1 VALSADDL
9 IQFDEGS
16 VTAGTSTAVTLPV
29 GTTAGNTV
37 IVFIYSNVAIT
48 VPSGFIAAEGNT
60 FSPTVSYKPNVGAGE
75 TSWTYTHASADTAWI
90 AVEMSNID
98 TVEPYEGSTLSTLG
112 TNVSNGGTLST
123 GTTSFNIGLSTV
135 QFALFSGYVSSGTAT
150 KSWSGYTNGFT
161 EITQIDSTSGTNRP
175 CLAAA
180 VNFRTGSTAQFQST
194 ATLTISTGSL
204 TSRARMLVF
213 REAGSPISAPLGG
226 LTGFEFGTHGG
237 LAETTVHSTGN
248 NQPLGPSA
256 DPPVGTWGTH
266 YSIGSSYARNGDY
279 GLRISTSAATCNV
292 PIAYT
297 SSPALGVYAANIRP
311 VSGSGTPTVMT
322 WDVTTGTDLLLV
334 YDVATEKF
342 GLRWGAGTAE
352 WQTGTTPLNAWAW
365 VEVRLKTNATT
376 HHAEWWCETGTG
388 DGLQT
393 SPADLTGMTST
404 FLTKVTLSGLGSQ
417 TVTFDADD
425 PVYSRH
431 YAAFPLGPH
440 KVIRLG
446 VDTGGT
452 ATVSGTAA
460 NFNVFTANGTLAA
473 FSSAAALAALDEC
486 PPTVSASADGLVQV
500 TTASTDYVELPMQTY
515 TLAADEIIAGVRM
528 IASMWCGTGAA
539 DGNLTIKGHD
549 GVSLTSLSARTFD
562 AGSPTAISA
571 TEPLWLASPWS
582 LTPGSP
588 WTPTRLANAVLRVGY
603 SSDATPDMGISAIYL
618 EVAIKTITPVR
629 QITSGEA
636 DEFTADVYLDPYNS
650 ASVSYVVGSTDA
662 TRGATFN
669 YSVSGTPQTPVYV
682 AASSTQEVVVNAA
695 SFGEISDVSLEP
707 DPAT

>member
-16 VTAGTSTAVTLPV
+16 VTAGTSIAVSLPA

-37 IVFIYSNVAIT
+37 IVFIHSNVALTAPSDVT
-48 VPSGFIAAEGNT
+48 VATTNT
-60 FSPTVSYKPNVGAGE
+60 FSPSVFYKSNVGAGE
-75 TSWTYTHASADTAWI
+75 TSWTFTQASADAAWV

-98 TVEPYEGSTLSTLG
+98 PVEPYETGVISTFG
-112 TNVSNGGTLST
+112 TTASNGGTLST
-123 GTTSFNIGLSTV
+123 GTTGFNIGLSTV
-135 QFALFSGYVSSGTAT
+135 QFALFSAYLTSGTAT

-175 CLAAA
+175 CLAAS
-180 VNFRTGSTAQFQST
+180 VNFLTGSTAQFQST
-194 ATLTISTGSL
+194 GTLTISTGSA
-204 TSRARMLVF
+204 TVRARMVVF
-213 REAGSPISAPLGG
+213 REAGSPISAPLAG

-237 LAETTVHSTGN
+237 LAETTVHSTGS

-256 DPPVGTWGTH
+256 GPPVGTWGTH

-292 PIAYT
+292 PIACHLT
-297 SSPALGVYAANIRP
+297 TPGVYAQNIRP

-322 WDVTTGTDLLLV
+322 WDVATGTDLLLV

-342 GLRWGAGTAE
+342 GLRWGAGTVSY
-352 WQTGTTPLNAWAW
+352 QTGTTPLNTWAW
-365 VEVRLKTNATT
+365 VEVRIKTNATT
-376 HHAEWWCETGTG
+376 HHADWWCETGTG

-404 FLTKVTLSGLGSQ
+404 LLVQVALSGLTSQ

-425 PVYSRH
+425 PVYSRA
-431 YAAFPLGPH
+431 YAAFPLGSH
-440 KVIRLG
+440 KVIALG

-460 NFNVFTANGTLAA
+460 NFNVFTNNGTLAG
-473 FSSAAALAALDEC
+473 FSSAAALAALDER

-515 TLAADEIIAGVRM
+515 TLAADEVIAGVRM
-528 IASMWCGTGAA
+528 IASMWCGAGAST
-539 DGNLTIKGHD
+539 GNLTIKGYD
-549 GVSLTSLSARTFD
+549 GVTLTSLAARTFD
-562 AGSPTAISA
+562 AGSPTAVSA
-571 TEPLWLASPWS
+571 TEPLWMASPWAM
-582 LTPGSP
+582 TPGNP
-588 WTPTRLANAVLRVGY
+588 WTPTRLNNAVLRVGY
-603 SSDATPDMGISAIYL
+603 SSDAVPTMGISAIYL
-618 EVAIKTITPVR
+618 EVAIRKTPVYR
-629 QITSGEA
+629 QITTGEA
-636 DEFTADVYLDPYNS
+636 DEFTVDLRVHPYDS
-650 ASVSYVVGSTDA
+650 SSVSYLVGSTHA

-669 YSVSGTPQTPVYV
+669 YSISGTPQTPVYV
-682 AASSTQEVVVNAA
+682 AASSTEEVVVNAA
-695 SFGEISDVSLEP
+695 SFGEISDLSFEP
-707 DPAT
+707 DA